1 MWSKNRITEM
11 LKIPHPIIQGPFG
24 GGFSTVK
31 LASAVSNSGGMGS
44 FGAHNLSPSQ
54 IASTIQAIK
63 SKTNKPFAMNLWVS
77 SEDSTLVDV
86 NEAAFAAISI
96 LYKDFF
102 EAAHI
107 PLPIFPDKFG
117 ERFEDQIEALIEFK
131 PPVFSFVFGVPSE
144 AILERCRRNGIL
156 TVGAATTVDEA
167 VAVENA
173 GVDCV
178 VITGFEA
185 GGHRP
190 SFLKPAEKSLMG
202 LNTVLPLARE
212 KIKIPIIA
220 AGGISNGKGI
230 LAAKTLGAD
239 GFQLGT
245 AFLACEESG
254 ASPLHKEI
262 IFSERAKNTVLSKNY
277 SGRLARFIENDFT
290 AATEKNMTKFLP
302 YPAQNYLLSS
312 LKKIT
317 AEKGQVE
324 VTPLYA
330 GQGAPLLKHK
340 TVTDLM
346 NSLIQEI
353 SNKN

>member
-1 MWSKNRITEM
+1 
-11 LKIPHPIIQGPFG
+11 
-24 GGFSTVK
+24 
-31 LASAVSNSGGMGS
+31 
-44 FGAHNLSPSQ
+44 
-54 IASTIQAIK
+54 
-63 SKTNKPFAMNLWVS
+63 
-77 SEDSTLVDV
+77 
-86 NEAAFAAISI
+86 
-96 LYKDFF
+96 
-102 EAAHI
+102 
-107 PLPIFPDKFG
+107 
-117 ERFEDQIEALIEFK
+117 
-131 PPVFSFVFGVPSE
+131 
-144 AILERCRRNGIL
+144 
-156 TVGAATTVDEA
+156 
-167 VAVENA
+167 
-173 GVDCV
+173 VDCV

-202 LNTVLPLARE
+202 LNTVLPIARE

-230 LAAKTLGAD
+230 LAAKLLGAD

-245 AFLACEESG
+245 AFLACEDSG

-262 IFSERAKNTVLSKNY
+262 IFSERAKHTVLSKNY
-277 SGRLARFIENDFT
+277 SGRLARFIENEFT
-290 AATEKNMTKFLP
+290 LMTEKNRTKFLP
-302 YPAQNYLLSS
+302 YPAQNYLLSN

-324 VTPLYA
+324 ITPLYA
-330 GQGAPLLKHK
+330 GQGAPLLKYK

>member
-1 MWSKNRITEM
+1 MWLKNRITEM
-11 LKIPHPIIQGPFG
+11 LKITYPIIQGPFG

-54 IASTIQAIK
+54 IASTIVEIK

-77 SEDSTLVDV
+77 NEDPTLAGVD
-86 NEAAFAAISI
+86 EAAFNEVSN

-102 EAAHI
+102 ETAHI
-107 PLPIFPDKFG
+107 PLPRFPDKFG
-117 ERFEDQIEALIEFK
+117 EKFEDQVEAIIESK
-131 PPVFSFVFGVPSE
+131 PPVFSFVFGIPS
-144 AILERCRRNGIL
+144 AANLERCRRNGIV
-156 TVGAATTVDEA
+156 TIGAATTVDEA
-167 VAVENA
+167 IAVENA

-202 LNTVLPLARE
+202 LNTVLPIARE

-230 LAAKTLGAD
+230 LAAKLLGAD

-245 AFLACEESG
+245 AFLACEDSG

-262 IFSERAKNTVLSKNY
+262 IFSERAKHTVLSKNY
-277 SGRLARFIENDFT
+277 SGRLARFIENEFT
-290 AATEKNMTKFLP
+290 LMTEKNRTKFLP
-302 YPAQNYLLSS
+302 YPAQNYLLSN

-324 VTPLYA
+324 ITPLYA
-330 GQGAPLLKHK
+330 GQGAPLLKYK

>member
-1 MWSKNRITEM
+1 MWLKNRITDL
-11 LKIPHPIIQGPFG
+11 LKISYPIIQGPFG
-24 GGFSTVK
+24 GGFSTVS

-44 FGAHNLSPSQ
+44 FGAHNLSASQ
-54 IASTIQAIK
+54 IATTIEEIK
-63 SKTNKPFAMNLWVS
+63 TKTNKPFAVNLWVS
-77 SEDSTLVDV
+77 SEDSTLTDV
-86 NEAAFAAISI
+86 NEAVFNEVSN

-102 EAAHI
+102 KIAQI
-107 PLPIFPDKFG
+107 PMPNFPDKFG
-117 ERFEDQIEALIEFK
+117 EKFDDQVEAIIESR
-131 PPVFSFVFGVPSE
+131 PPVFSFVFGIPSA

-156 TVGAATTVDEA
+156 TIGAATTVDEA
-167 VAVENA
+167 IAVENA

-190 SFLKPAEKSLMG
+190 SFLKPAEKSLMS
-202 LNTVLPLARE
+202 LSTVLPIARE

-230 LAAKTLGAD
+230 LAAQLLGAD

-262 IFSERAKNTVLSKNY
+262 IFSERAKYTALSKNY
-277 SGRLARFIENDFT
+277 SGRLARFIENDFIT
-290 AATEKNMTKFLP
+290 TTEKNRTKSLP

-312 LKKIT
+312 LKKIS

-324 VTPLYA
+324 MTPLYA
-330 GQGAPLLKHK
+330 GQGAPLLKFK

>member
-1 MWSKNRITEM
+1 MWIGNRITEM
-11 LKIPHPIIQGPFG
+11 LNIPHPIIQGPFG

-31 LASAVSNSGGMGS
+31 LASTVSNSGGMGS
-44 FGAHNLSPSQ
+44 FGAHNLSPQQ
-54 IASTIQAIK
+54 IISTVREIRA
-63 SKTNKPFAMNLWVS
+63 KTDKPFAMNLWVS
-77 SEDSTLVDV
+77 NQDPMLGSVD
-86 NEAAFAAISI
+86 EATFQKVSN

-102 EAAHI
+102 ESAAV
-107 PLPIFPDKFG
+107 PMPMFPDKFG
-117 ERFEDQIEALIEFK
+117 ETFEDQVEAIIESK
-131 PPVFSFVFGVPSE
+131 PPVFSFVFGIPSA
-144 AILERCRRNGIL
+144 AILDRCRSNGIL
-156 TVGAATTVDEA
+156 TIGAATTVDEA
-167 VAVENA
+167 LAIENA

-202 LNTVLPLARE
+202 LCTVLPLVRE

-220 AGGISNGKGI
+220 AGGISNGKSI
-230 LAAKTLGAD
+230 LAAKMLGAD

-245 AFLACEESG
+245 AFLACQESG

-262 IFSERAKNTVLSKNY
+262 IFSERAKHTVLSKNY
-277 SGRLARFIENDFT
+277 SGRLARFIENEFT
-290 AATEKNMTKFLP
+290 LKTEKNKTQYLP
-302 YPAQNYLLSS
+302 YPAQNYMLSN

-324 VTPLYA
+324 ITPLYA
-330 GQGAPLLKHK
+330 GQGAPLLKYK

-353 SNKN
+353 SNNN

>member
-1 MWSKNRITEM
+1 MWIKNRITEM

-24 GGFSTVK
+24 GGFSSVR

-44 FGAHNLSPSQ
+44 FGAHNLSPSK
-54 IASTIQAIK
+54 ITSTIQEIRA
-63 SKTNKPFAMNLWVS
+63 KTNKPFAMNLWVS
-77 SEDSTLVDV
+77 NEDSSPELVT
-86 NEAAFAAISI
+86 EAAFNEVSN

-107 PLPIFPDKFG
+107 PLPQFTNKFG
-117 ERFEDQIEALIEFK
+117 ENFEDQVEAILESK
-131 PPVFSFVFGVPSE
+131 PPVFSFVFGIPAP

-156 TVGAATTVDEA
+156 TIGAATTVEEA
-167 VAVENA
+167 IAVENA

-202 LNTVLPLARE
+202 LSTVLPLARE

-220 AGGISNGKGI
+220 AGGISNGQGI

-245 AFLACEESG
+245 AFLACDESG

-262 IFSERAKNTVLSKNY
+262 IFSERANHTVLTRNY

-290 AATEKNMTKFLP
+290 RMTEKNRTQFLP

-317 AEKGQVE
+317 SEKGQIE
-324 VTPLYA
+324 ITPLYA
-330 GQGAPLLKHK
+330 GQGAPLLKMK

-353 SNKN
+353 SNRN